1 MLITHPL
8 DTVKTNMQ
16 SSNLGFT
23 KSMLKVYKAG
33 GVNKTNFLSSTLN

>member
-16 SSNLGFT
+16 SSNLSFT
-23 KSMLKVYKAG
+23 KSMFKVYKAG
-33 GVNKTNFLSSTLN
+33 GVSFQSEFLELKL